1 MLQRS
6 LPMNEAAMAT
16 FSHIPS
22 PLQPLAGSRE
32 QNGFLTFSG
41 ARKSSDWKLVGDS
54 AAMKRLRLQIRRIG
68 PHFRAVLI
76 QGERG
81 TGKELVARAM
91 HQTSIRAEEPF
102 VVAACGNRI
111 SYLMKIARGGA
122 LFFSGI
128 DEMPLE
134 TQDELLVVLRRNEWA
149 QDGLAAPQKLG
160 TRLIASTKQDLKG
173 LVASGRFRQEL
184 HHRIAMVQIAVPPLR
199 ERMEDVPA
207 LAMHFLDRFRKR
219 YQRKIVLAND
229 AMELL
234 KSHGWP
240 GNVRELENALESA
253 VFRCESGAIQARAL
267 DLSAASSSSDE
278 AAPFIGCEPETTRL
292 QHVVDR
298 HVLRVLRDCAGN
310 KLRAAELL
318 GISRSTLYRMLESC
332 ASGLCAPGGD

>member
-1 MLQRS
+1 
-6 LPMNEAAMAT
+6 MNEAAMAT

-22 PLQPLAGSRE
+22 SLQPLAGTSS
-32 QNGFLTFSG
+32 QNGFFTFSD
-41 ARKSSDWKLVGDS
+41 ARRSSDWKMVGDS

-91 HQTSIRAEEPF
+91 HQAGVRGDEPF
-102 VVAACGNRI
+102 VVATCGNRI
-111 SYLMKIARGGA
+111 SYLMKAARGGT
-122 LFFSGI
+122 LFFSDI

-134 TQDELLVVLRRNEWA
+134 TQDELLEILRRNEWA
-149 QDGLAAPQKLG
+149 QDGLAAPQRLS

-173 LVASGRFRQEL
+173 LVASGRFRHEL

-207 LAMHFLDRFRKR
+207 LAMHLLDRFRKK
-219 YQRKIVLAND
+219 YKKKTVLAND

-234 KSHGWP
+234 RSHRWP
-240 GNVRELENALESA
+240 GNVRELESVLESA
-253 VFRCESGAIQARAL
+253 VLRCESGAIQARAL
-267 DLSAASSSSDE
+267 VLSPAPSRIEEETAAL
-278 AAPFIGCEPETTRL
+278 IGCGPETTRL

-332 ASGLCAPGGD
+332 ASGLCTPSGD

>member
-1 MLQRS
+1 
-6 LPMNEAAMAT
+6 MAT

-22 PLQPLAGSRE
+22 SLQPLAGTRS
-32 QNGFLTFSG
+32 QSGFLTLSD
-41 ARKSSDWKLVGDS
+41 ARKSSDWKMVGDS
-54 AAMKRLRLQIRRIG
+54 AAMKRLRLQIRRIA
-68 PHFRAVLI
+68 PHFRAMLI
-76 QGERG
+76 QGESG

-91 HQTSIRAEEPF
+91 HQASMRADEPF

-111 SYLMKIARGGA
+111 SYLMKVARGGT

-128 DEMPLE
+128 DELPLQ
-134 TQDELLVVLRRNEWA
+134 TQDELLEVLRRNEWA
-149 QDGLAAPQKLG
+149 QDGLAAPQNLS

-207 LAMHFLDRFRKR
+207 LAMHLLDRFRKR
-219 YQRKIVLAND
+219 YQKKTMLAND

-234 KSHGWP
+234 RSHRWP
-240 GNVRELENALESA
+240 GNVRELENALEGA
-253 VFRCESGAIQARAL
+253 VLRCESGAIQAGEL
-267 DLSAASSSSDE
+267 DLSAAASSAE
-278 AAPFIGCEPETTRL
+278 AVAAFISGEPETTRL

-318 GISRSTLYRMLESC
+318 GISRSTLYRMLDSC
-332 ASGLCAPGGD
+332 ASGLCAPSGD